1 MTFVI
6 AKIIDR
12 DTGKVTL
19 LSDTKLTDQHDDRH
33 NRRTLSNPCQKVV
46 ILDDDSVVGFAG
58 DTPESALKRVVEL
71 RGQSAQEIEAALL
84 LFTAEMHEF
93 SGEPP

>member
-1 MTFVI
+1 MTFLI

-19 LSDTKLTDQHDDRH
+19 LSDTKLTDQHDVRH
-33 NRRTLSNPCQKVV
+33 NRRSLSNPYQKVV
-46 ILDDDSVVGFAG
+46 IVDDDIVVGFAG

-71 RGQSAQEIEAALL
+71 RGQSAPEIEHELLSYNADAVTALRL
-84 LFTAEMHEF
+84 
-93 SGEPP
+93 G